1 MNLKKILVALFC
13 LPIFLYAQTISLD
26 QEHIVVNL
34 KNNATNVLKF
44 PFVIQ
49 KANLTTE
56 SPDDFSVVSKNYAVV
71 VIPTAVSPEK
81 ESGDLLV
88 WSEEGDPY
96 LIKLKSNGKKDQTFN
111 LSSNKIKTHTEQKA
125 ALFETGKIE
134 SDIKKLIKKMVLGEK
149 IPGYKKVNVKKQ
161 FLTPDLKMQKDF
173 FYDGGKYRVEQ
184 WFIENKTNDTLMLEY
199 ENFYT
204 PGILAIAFEKQI
216 IGPKKITKAWIVV
229 DKHTIYEKIKDR

>member
-1 MNLKKILVALFC
+1 MKLKIILSIFC

-26 QEHIVVNL
+26 QEHVVVHL
-34 KNNATNVLKF
+34 KNNSTNILKF

-88 WSEEGDPY
+88 WSAQGDPY
-96 LIKLKSNGKKDQTFN
+96 LIELKSDGKTDKVFTIA
-111 LSSNKIKTHTEQKA
+111 SNKIKTDIDQKA

-161 FLTPDLKMQKDF
+161 FITPDLKMQKDF

-184 WFIENKTNDTLMLEY
+184 WFIKNTTQDTLMLEY
-199 ENFYT
+199 RNFYS
-204 PGILAIAFEKQI
+204 PGILAISFEKQI
-216 IGPKKITKAWIVV
+216 LDSDKITKAWLII
-229 DKHTIYEKIKDR
+229 DKHTVYKKIKDL